1 MSRNKWMRKLAGV
14 MAATMTLS
22 VCVLSASAAST
33 TTTDNNAAEPTAQ
46 TVTENQDAG
55 QTAPAETAGVLGA
68 NRAPG
73 GAAVTAAVAPADDQP
88 GVLGAARDRSPRT
101 ADGSDALLVMLAGIG
116 FAGAGALT
124 YSGKRRA

>member
-1 MSRNKWMRKLAGV
+1 
-14 MAATMTLS
+14 MTLS

-33 TTTDNNAAEPTAQ
+33 TTTDNNAEAPTIQ
-46 TVTENQDAG
+46 TVTENQEAG
-55 QTAPAETAGVLGA
+55 QAALQDTPGVLGA

-101 ADGSDALLVMLAGIG
+101 ADGNDALLVMLAGIG